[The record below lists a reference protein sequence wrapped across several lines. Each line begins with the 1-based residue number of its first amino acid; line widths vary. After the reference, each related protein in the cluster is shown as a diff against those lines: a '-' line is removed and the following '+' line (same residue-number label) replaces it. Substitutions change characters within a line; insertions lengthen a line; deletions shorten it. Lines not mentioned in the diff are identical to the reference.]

1 MEGLIPMTVFVV
13 VLASILVL
21 VRLRAGSTLLS
32 AIFVATVDALLVG
45 WIVGLSL
52 VTLGDWVLEGRQLD
66 LMPLRSILAYVSQ
79 WDETTVPATQ
89 IVGNALLFLPF
100 GLLAP
105 ARWPR
110 FRRLLPT
117 LGVAAVIAVTIELL
131 QFASAQGRVTSTD
144 DVILAVVGAAAG
156 WLLFR
161 AIAAGVG
168 ALATARTP
176 SPASPGSPRS

>member
-1 MEGLIPMTVFVV
+1 V
-13 VLASILVL
+13 S
-21 VRLRAGSTLLS
+21 
-32 AIFVATVDALLVG
+32 TVDALLVG
-45 WIVGLSL
+45 WAVGLSL
-52 VTLGDWVLEGRQLD
+52 VTLGDWFWEGRQLD
-66 LMPLRSILAYVSQ
+66 LIPLRNILAYVSQ

-89 IVGNALLFLPF
+89 IVGNALLFLPV

-131 QFASAQGRVTSTD
+131 QLASAQGRVTSTD
-144 DVILAVVGAAAG
+144 DVLLAIVGAAAG
-156 WLLFR
+156 WLAYRL
-161 AIAAGVG
+161 IAAGASAVT
-168 ALATARTP
+168 TARTP